1 MSIKVK
7 GLNFRYAGSSIK
19 ALNDLD
25 LEAQP
30 GELLFVIGGN
40 GSGKSTLFSCIAGL
54 VPDLVKGELSGEI
67 TIDEIKIGVNS
78 QPRNPVGM
86 VLQDSDTCLF
96 EDVDQEIAYPLINC
110 GVSGAELYKCV
121 FEAAQALGVS
131 HLLQR
136 KMSTLSGGERQKIA
150 VATALANN
158 SSVLLLD
165 EPVEQLD
172 PDAAHEVFTVLRRL
186 TREGKTVV
194 VSGRSLD
201 YAKVYADRIAFLN
214 SGSLAGVF
222 PGDSVLPDNESCF
235 DFAVEK
241 TKDTGNSG
249 NSRQT
254 FSEKVSNFSSYI
266 AKFEQVTH
274 LFSDSGGV
282 EDIDLTIK
290 PGEILAVMGPNGA
303 GKSTLIKHCLGLLRP
318 QKGNAFLFGEDVS
331 DLPAWKL
338 AQKVGMLFQNPDDQI
353 FNERVDKEVAWNL
366 KVRGMKWDSALIEAR
381 RVLAELGL
389 QNLCEKHPHELT
401 RSQRQLIAL
410 ASVLVTRPDLIILDE
425 PSKSLDSKW
434 VAEVMAKVCS
444 QRQRE
449 GAIVIVT
456 HDPSIAWAYADRVA
470 LIVEGR
476 LADIGNTKE
485 IFLDPVLMERAK
497 LLRHPFVISLYK
509 NLQ

>member
-1 MSIKVK
+1 MK

-40 GSGKSTLFSCIAGL
+40 GSGKSTLFACIAGL
-54 VPDLVKGELSGEI
+54 VPDLVIGELSGEI
-67 TIDEIKIGVNS
+67 TINNIKTGES
-78 QPRNPVGM
+78 RLQRNLVGM

-96 EDVDQEIAYPLINC
+96 EDVDQEIAYPLINT
-110 GVSGAELYKCV
+110 GVSGAEIYKCV
-121 FEAAQALGVS
+121 FEVAQALGVS

-136 KMSTLSGGERQKIA
+136 QMSTLSGGERQKIA
-150 VATALANN
+150 VATALATN

-186 TREGKTVV
+186 AREGKTVV
-194 VSGRSLD
+194 ISGRRLD

-222 PGDSVLPDNESCF
+222 PAGSVLPDNESCF
-235 DFAVEK
+235 DFAGEK
-241 TKDTGNSG
+241 PKDAGNFG
-249 NSRQT
+249 NSRQARK
-254 FSEKVSNFSSYI
+254 EKVPSLSFNI
-266 AKFEQVTH
+266 VKFEQVTH
-274 LFSDSGGV
+274 LFPEGGGF
-282 EDIDLTIK
+282 EDIDLTVK
-290 PGEILAVMGPNGA
+290 PGEIIAIMGPNGA

-318 QKGNAFLFGEDVS
+318 QKGKAFLFGEDVS
-331 DLPAWKL
+331 GLPTWKL

-366 KVRGMKWDSALIEAR
+366 KARGVKWDGALIEAR
-381 RVLAELGL
+381 RVLVDLGL
-389 QNLCEKHPHELT
+389 QHLCEKHPHELT
-401 RSQRQLIAL
+401 RSQRQLVAL

-434 VAEVMAKVCS
+434 VSEVMTKVCS
-444 QRQRE
+444 QSRRE
-449 GAIVIVT
+449 GAIVIIT

-485 IFLDPVLMERAK
+485 IFLDPVVMERAK